1 MDAELQGLKDSK
13 TFTVM
18 DKLPVGEKT
27 VGSRWVF
34 AYKQDKEGMIVK
46 AKARLVAQ
54 GFMRREGVDFLS
66 YVCTHSCCRIG
77 EDCSCRCE

>member
-1 MDAELQGLKDSK
+1 MDAELQGLQKSK
-13 TFTVM
+13 TFTVI

-46 AKARLVAQ
+46 PKARLVAQ
-54 GFMRREGVDFLS
+54 GFMQKRG
-66 YVCTHSCCRIG
+66 C
-77 EDCSCRCE
+77 

>member
-27 VGSRWVF
+27 VGSRWAF
-34 AYKQDKEGMIVK
+34 AYKQDKERMIVK
-46 AKARLVAQ
+46 
-54 GFMRREGVDFLS
+54 
-66 YVCTHSCCRIG
+66 T
-77 EDCSCRCE
+77 